1 MTEPFVSF
9 ALFVVKNSNRAYIQN
24 HAETRKL
31 GLTQMPNETKILI
44 LGGGFGG
51 LYTALEIE
59 KQLHDDAGVE
69 ITLVNREN
77 FFLFTPMLHEVAA
90 GDLDI
95 TTIVNPIRKLLQRT
109 NFFDGEVTSIDLNNK
124 RVKVSHGIDASHAH
138 QLSYD
143 HLVLALGSV
152 TNFYGIP
159 GLEERALTM
168 KSLADAV
175 YLRNRLIEHL
185 EEADFECST
194 IPPEQL
200 LTFVVAGGGFAGVET
215 IAAVNDFLRDALKFY
230 PHLTEAMLRVVLVE
244 YGSMILPELG
254 PELGKYAQQKLEERK
269 IEFRMGRKV
278 TGLSERGVELS
289 DGTILPARTL
299 IWTAGT
305 APCPLLEPLACKK
318 DRGRIVV
325 NDFLEVPGY
334 PGVWALGDCAF
345 ITDKKTGFAY
355 PPTAQHAL
363 RQGKILGANIAALL
377 TGEKKKPF
385 VFQTIGQLAAIGRRT
400 GVAKILG
407 FKFSG
412 FIAWWLWRTIYLS
425 KLPRLE
431 KKLRVTLDWTLDLV
445 FSKDLVQF
453 MPLRSTRTNKE
464 DVTATPEK
472 ARITNAQVR
481 ASFH

>member
-1 MTEPFVSF
+1 
-9 ALFVVKNSNRAYIQN
+9 
-24 HAETRKL
+24 
-31 GLTQMPNETKILI
+31 MPNKTKILI

-59 KQLHDDAGVE
+59 KQFGDDPNIE

-90 GDLDI
+90 SDLDI
-95 TTIVNPIRKLLQRT
+95 TTIVNPIRKLLKRT

-124 RVKVSHGIDASHAH
+124 GVTVSHGIDASHAH
-138 QLSYD
+138 ELSYD

-194 IPPEQL
+194 VPPEQL

-215 IAAVNDFLRDALKFY
+215 IAAVNDFLRDALEFY
-230 PHLTEAMLRVVLVE
+230 PHLTEAMLRIVLVE
-244 YGSMILPELG
+244 HGSMILPELG
-254 PELGKYAQQKLEERK
+254 PELGKYAQKKLEERK
-269 IEFRMGRKV
+269 IEFRLGTKV
-278 TGLSERGVELS
+278 TGLSERGVKLS
-289 DGTILPARTL
+289 DGAILPARTL

-305 APCPLLEPLACKK
+305 APCPMLEPLACKK

-325 NDFLEVPGY
+325 DDFLQVPGF

-345 ITDKKTGFAY
+345 ITEKKTGSTY

-363 RQGKILGANIAALL
+363 RQGQTLGRNIVA
-377 TGEKKKPF
+377 TIKGGTKKPF
-385 VFQTIGQLAAIGRRT
+385 AFSTLGQLAAIGKRT

-425 KLPRLE
+425 KLPRFE
-431 KKLRVTLDWTLDLV
+431 KKLRVTLDWSLDLV

-453 MPLRSTRTNKE
+453 MPLRSPSFRVVERNAEPQGLPT
-464 DVTATPEK
+464 TPSPSYELP
-472 ARITNAQVR
+472 T
-481 ASFH
+481 H

>member
-1 MTEPFVSF
+1 
-9 ALFVVKNSNRAYIQN
+9 
-24 HAETRKL
+24 
-31 GLTQMPNETKILI
+31 MPNKTKILI

-51 LYTALEIE
+51 LYTALELE
-59 KQLHDDAGVE
+59 KQVGDDPNIE

-90 GDLDI
+90 SDLDI
-95 TTIVNPIRKLLQRT
+95 TTIVNPIRKLLKRT
-109 NFFDGEVTSIDLNNK
+109 NFFDGEVTSIDLNDK
-124 RVKVSHGIDASHAH
+124 RVTVSHGIDASHAH
-138 QLSYD
+138 ELSYD

-168 KSLADAV
+168 KSLGDAV

-215 IAAVNDFLRDALKFY
+215 IAAVNDFLRDALQFY
-230 PHLTEAMLRVVLVE
+230 PHLTEAMLRIVLVE
-244 YGSMILPELG
+244 HGSMILPELG
-254 PELGKYAQQKLEERK
+254 PELGRYAQEKLEERK
-269 IEFRMGRKV
+269 IEFRLGTKV
-278 TGLSERGVELS
+278 TGLSERGVNLS

-305 APCPLLEPLACKK
+305 APCPMLEPLACKK

-325 NDFLEVPGY
+325 SDFLEVPGF

-345 ITDKKTGFAY
+345 ITDKKTGSAY

-363 RQGKILGANIAALL
+363 RQGQTLGRNIVA
-377 TGEKKKPF
+377 TIKGGTKKAF
-385 VFQTIGQLAAIGRRT
+385 AFSTLGQLAAIGKRT

-453 MPLRSTRTNKE
+453 MPLRSPSFQAAERNAEPQGLPT
-464 DVTATPEK
+464 TPSPSYDLP
-472 ARITNAQVR
+472 T
-481 ASFH
+481 H